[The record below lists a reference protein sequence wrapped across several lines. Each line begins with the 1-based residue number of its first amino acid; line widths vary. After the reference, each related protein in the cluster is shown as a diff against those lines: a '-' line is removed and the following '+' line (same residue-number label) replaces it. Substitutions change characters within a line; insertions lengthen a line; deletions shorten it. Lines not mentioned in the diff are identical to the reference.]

1 MLALAAAALGP
12 TVAHAQP
19 LMPGELRV
27 VADVRLTGLRRVS
40 EKEVRAVLKTR
51 NPSFAPWA
59 PKPALRMDF
68 LRADTVAIE
77 AVCRRHGFLDAKA
90 HARLSAGRNSREAI
104 VTFEVRE
111 GERSRIGD
119 VTFGG
124 VTAYPPDQLR
134 KRLLARPGRPY
145 NPAYPIADTTRISRA
160 YQDRGYIPHVF
171 ASMRREGLLAHVHYE
186 VVEGPLYRFGAVQ
199 LASPIR
205 VRESLIRRELLIR
218 SGEVYRYPRV
228 ERSIERLYETGLF
241 SQVQMSAYV
250 DSIESIV
257 DLDLR
262 VRERKGRWVDA
273 GIGSGTAERFRST
286 LEWGHRNVA
295 GRGLQSVLETVL
307 AFDGQGRFLLF
318 RPEASLLEPWLL
330 RTRTRG
336 LLTLY
341 YERRDERADPRW
353 VIALDGKGFSFEL
366 RRELSRFARI
376 SLVSDNTFVDQ
387 AIEFLGPS
395 LPDSATRE
403 SLTTAVVPSYTTH
416 RLQLAFDRDFRD
428 NPLDPGRG
436 SAQNAVAEIAGG
448 PLKGTSSFT
457 KGVVVSAWYTPLRN
471 DWVLAARVRAGVISP
486 FGDTATF
493 TPDPTLDD
501 EVQNVPLTDRFR
513 TGGVNTIRG
522 YDEGSIPTSGGL
534 ALIEWSFE
542 LRIPLIGPLGLEVYA
557 DAGNAWLR
565 PEYIKIGQFR
575 PSISDVPLDPGD
587 VRYVFGFGPRLK
599 LPVGPLRLDFTWSL
613 RPSPGEQA
621 LSWKPQF
628 AIGPSY

>member
-1 MLALAAAALGP
+1 
-12 TVAHAQP
+12 
-19 LMPGELRV
+19 
-27 VADVRLTGLRRVS
+27 
-40 EKEVRAVLKTR
+40 
-51 NPSFAPWA
+51 
-59 PKPALRMDF
+59 MDF

-90 HARLSAGRNSREAI
+90 HARLLPGKNPRDAV
-104 VTFEVRE
+104 VTFEVHE
-111 GERSRIGD
+111 GERSRVGE

-124 VTAYPPDQLR
+124 VTAYPQDQLR
-134 KRLLARPGRPY
+134 KRLLARSGRPY
-145 NPAYPIADTTRISRA
+145 NPAYIVADTTRISRA

-171 ASMRREGLLAHVHYE
+171 ASMRREGLQAHVHYE
-186 VVEGPLYRFGAVQ
+186 VSEGPLYRFGHVQ
-199 LASPIR
+199 LASPIK

-218 SGEVYRYPRV
+218 SGEIYSYPRV
-228 ERSIERLYETGLF
+228 ERSIERLYQTGLF

-250 DSIESIV
+250 DSTQSSV
-257 DLDLR
+257 DIDLR
-262 VRERKGRWVDA
+262 VRERKSRWVDA

-295 GRGLQSVLETVL
+295 GRGFQGMLSAEL
-307 AFDGQGRFLLF
+307 AFDGQGKFLLF
-318 RPEASLLEPWLL
+318 RPEVSLLEPWLL

-341 YERRDERADPRW
+341 YDRRDDRLDPRW
-353 VIALDGKGFSFEL
+353 VIALEGKGFSFEL

-387 AIEFLGPS
+387 TIEYLDPSLGPVA
-395 LPDSATRE
+395 PDS
-403 SLTTAVVPSYTTH
+403 SYTTH

-436 SAQNAVAEIAGG
+436 SAQNVVAEIAGG

-457 KGVVVSAWYTPLRN
+457 KGVFVSAWYTPLKN

-486 FGDTATF
+486 FGDTTAAVF
-493 TPDPTLDD
+493 TPDPTLDE

-522 YDEGSIPTSGGL
+522 YNESSIPTSGGL

-542 LRIPLIGPLGLEVYA
+542 LRIPVIGPFGLEVYA
-557 DAGNAWLR
+557 DAGNVWLR
-565 PEYIKIGQFR
+565 PEYIKIGQFV
-575 PSISDVPLDPGD
+575 PSISEEPLDPGD

-599 LPVGPLRLDFTWSL
+599 LPVGPLRLDLTWSL
-613 RPSPGEQA
+613 RPADGKPA
-621 LSWKPQF
+621 LKWEPQF